1 MRLDDF
7 PRALN
12 RLTSPLPDLGAVM
25 IARRVAPL
33 MQSLRRAVSSDGVA
47 SKTSL
52 TSHGWRTVRERKV
65 RCAFRQDVA
74 GLAS

>member
-33 MQSLRRAVSSDGVA
+33 MRSLRGAVSSDGVA

-52 TSHGWRTVRERKV
+52 TSHG
-65 RCAFRQDVA
+65 
-74 GLAS
+74 